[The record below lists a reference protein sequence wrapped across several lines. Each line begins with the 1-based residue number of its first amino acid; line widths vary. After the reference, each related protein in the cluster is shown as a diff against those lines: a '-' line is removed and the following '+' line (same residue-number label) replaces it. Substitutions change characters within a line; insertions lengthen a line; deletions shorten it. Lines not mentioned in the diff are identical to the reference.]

1 MRRALWACVV
11 AAFLLSACAGPD
23 TDPDSGTVS
32 GIVVDVEGGLNDVK
46 SFTVLAED
54 EQRYTFRLHPEAEFA
69 FPPGHLRDHLRS
81 GDPVRV
87 GWEEYAGARLAVSLD
102 DA

>member
-1 MRRALWACVV
+1 MCIATALL
-11 AAFLLSACAGPD
+11 FSACSGSS
-23 TDPDSGTVS
+23 PDSGTVS
-32 GIVVDVEGGLNDVK
+32 GIVTDVEGELNDVEA
-46 SFTVLAED
+46 FTVLAED

-87 GWEEYAGARLAVSLD
+87 GWEESGGERLAVSLD